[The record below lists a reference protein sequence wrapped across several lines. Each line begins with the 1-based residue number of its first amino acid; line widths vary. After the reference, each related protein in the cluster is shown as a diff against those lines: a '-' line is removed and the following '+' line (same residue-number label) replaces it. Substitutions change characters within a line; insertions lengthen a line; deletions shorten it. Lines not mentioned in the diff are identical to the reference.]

1 MVQLWMILKFCQQLV
16 PAHMELARRLGEKR
30 MERYNM
36 KKFIQFQ
43 NWVRWLQRVLSDL
56 KLSGK
61 TLQVKM
67 YQTQQLAS
75 SIVSVKL
82 LNYYLE
88 FRLTNYLHFNERE
101 IG

>member
-1 MVQLWMILKFCQQLV
+1 
-16 PAHMELARRLGEKR
+16 MELARRLGEKR

-43 NWVRWLQRVLSDL
+43 NWVRWLQRVPSDL

-82 LNYYLE
+82 LNYNLE